1 MEKIRVY
8 NPRKFAIGV
17 ILQNGAERAILPGSF
32 ALLSKDDI
40 EYLASVAPALFEDE
54 NLLQIGDRTVAVD
67 LGFID
72 SLEKPILD
80 ADEIRRCLGQRVSQV
95 KAWLEG
101 IEEEYLLD
109 AICDV
114 AAEMDLPA
122 SKLQLLKE
130 RMPEREFLAKE

>member
-109 AICDV
+109 TICDV

>member
-40 EYLASVAPALFEDE
+40 EYLASIAPALFEDE
-54 NLLQIGDRTVAVD
+54 NLLQIEDRTVAVD

-72 SLEKPILD
+72 SLEKPVLD
-80 ADEIRRCLGQRVSQV
+80 ADEIRRCLGQRISQV

-109 AICDV
+109 TICDV

>member
-40 EYLASVAPALFEDE
+40 EYLASIAPALFEDE

-72 SLEKPILD
+72 SLEKPVLD
-80 ADEIRRCLGQRVSQV
+80 ADEIRRCLGQRISQV

-109 AICDV
+109 TICDV

>member
-109 AICDV
+109 TIRDV